1 MSAVTRVVIVGG
13 GPGGYEA
20 ALVAAQVG
28 GEVTLVDRD
37 GLGGAAVLT
46 DCVPSKTLIA
56 TAEVMSSMQSASE
69 LGLTIGGGKVQHA
82 INVNLGLVNRRVLAL
97 ADAQSKDIARNLK
110 ANGVRVVSGTGRL
123 DGPGTVIA
131 TTEAGEERLDAE
143 VVLLSTGTRPRELPD
158 AVPDGERIL
167 TWKQVYGL
175 ESLPEHLVVV
185 GSGVTG
191 AEFASAYNAL
201 GAKVTLV
208 SSRDMV
214 LPGQDQEAARILQEV
229 FVRRGIDVRSRS
241 RAVGAKRVGDTVVV
255 TLASG
260 ETIEAS
266 HCLMAVGAVPNT
278 ENLGLET
285 AGIAVDRGYITVD
298 RVSRTSA
305 RGVYAAGDVTGVFA
319 LASVA
324 AMQGRIAMWHSL
336 GDAVAPLDLNRV
348 SSNVFTAPEIATVG
362 VTQEQVDAGLSTA
375 VGVMV
380 PLKANARA
388 KMQNLTEGFVKLFCL
403 PITGIIVGGVV
414 VAPHASELIH
424 AITVAVAQRVTVEDF
439 SHAFTVYPSISG
451 SIAEA
456 ARRLYGHAAERSITV

>member
-1 MSAVTRVVIVGG
+1 MTRVVIVGG

-20 ALVAAQVG
+20 ALVAAQLG

-56 TAEVMSSMQSASE
+56 TAEVMSSMQNAAE
-69 LGLTIGGGKVQHA
+69 LGLTIGGGKVHHA

-97 ADAQSKDIARNLK
+97 AKAQSKDIARSLK
-110 ANGVRVVSGTGRL
+110 SNGVKVVVGTGRL
-123 DGPGTVIA
+123 DGPGVVVA
-131 TTEAGEERLDAE
+131 TTDAGEQRLEAE
-143 VVLLSTGTRPRELPD
+143 VVLLATGTRPRELPD
-158 AVPDGERIL
+158 ARPDGERIL

-214 LPGQDQEAARILQEV
+214 LPGQDQEAARVLQDV
-229 FVRRGIDVRSRS
+229 FVRRGVDLRSRS
-241 RAVGAKRVGDTVVV
+241 RAVAVRREGDGVVV
-255 TLASG
+255 TLATG

-266 HCLMAVGAVPNT
+266 HCLMAVGALPNT

-285 AGIAVDRGYITVD
+285 AGIATDRGYITVD
-298 RVSRTSA
+298 KVSRTSA

-380 PLKANARA
+380 PLRGNARA
-388 KMQNLTEGFVKLFCL
+388 KMQNLTEGFIKLFCL

-424 AITVAVAQRVTVEDF
+424 AITVAVAERITVEAF
-439 SHAFTVYPSISG
+439 SHDFTVYPSISG

-456 ARRLYGHAAERSITV
+456 SRRLYGHAEEKSITV